1 MEHLVQ
7 VVVGDWSND
16 GHGRTETFFIRSSLN
31 GYELDAAHRAGSSI
45 VGFSLKDDICS
56 GYDNCLITRTQLLK
70 LQELGMT
77 YETENRTDNEDDVV
91 MTDYRDREIEPSFYI
106 GREDYFN
113 FYLFI
118 ATLGNPEFKFE
129 LIKPGKVN
137 IGGYGLFS

>member
-31 GYELDAAHRAGSSI
+31 GSELARAHAAGSSI
-45 VGFSLKDDICS
+45 VGFSLKDDVCT
-56 GYDNCLITRTQLLK
+56 GYENSLITKAQLLK

-77 YETENRTDNEDDVV
+77 YETENRTDDEDLIT
-91 MTDYRDREIEPSFYI
+91 TDYRDREIEPSFYI
-106 GREDYFN
+106 GREDFFN

-118 ATLGNPEFKFE
+118 ATLGNPEFKYE

-137 IGGYGLFS
+137 IGGYGLFSS